1 MSKYPL
7 GFSTCCHQDG
17 LPLVRGTIA
26 SIRAFAP
33 DAPIC
38 LFTDGD
44 FDVRRLVKHYGLIH
58 IPRSAIKSPELRS
71 RSFGYLTKML
81 VHWEAPFERVIH
93 IDCDAVLWGD
103 IRLNLPPG
111 DWDYVY
117 NEPHEV
123 ITSAIMKGQYFDPAS
138 PALGSV
144 LRDFQ
149 WRDRPFFNAGVFAC
163 RVGAFS
169 LEEYMGYIDLFEKN
183 PRAFPTVDQSIQ
195 NLMVFKGVDAG
206 TLIAKQAHLQTVVP
220 VCDPS
225 ELEKRF
231 LFNDGRPVLTEKP
244 TVIHWA
250 GPKPY
255 LLAHH
260 PFSRPMTYFRIVAIR
275 KCGFPAFIPPSIAL
289 FLDETRCRHLPR
301 YKRNLLSF
309 FRKII
314 RRFLK

>member
-7 GFSTCCHQDG
+7 GFSTCCHQEG

-44 FDVRRLVKHYGLIH
+44 FDVHRLVRAYDLIH
-58 IPRSAIKSPELRS
+58 IPRNAIKSPELRS

-93 IDCDAVLWGD
+93 VDCDAVLWGD
-103 IRLNLPPG
+103 IRLNLPQG

-117 NEPHEV
+117 NEPHEI
-123 ITSAIMKGQYFDPAS
+123 ITPEIMKGQYFDPAS
-138 PALGSV
+138 PALRSV
-144 LRDFQ
+144 LDSFSWQ
-149 WRDRPFFNAGVFAC
+149 DRPFFNAGVFAC

-169 LEEYMGYIDLFEKN
+169 FDEYMRYVDLFEQS
-183 PRAFPTVDQSIQ
+183 PRSFPTVDQSIQ
-195 NLMVFKGVDAG
+195 NLMVFSGLEAG
-206 TLIAKQAHLQTVVP
+206 SLNVKQAHLQTVVP
-220 VCDPS
+220 VCDPR
-225 ELEKRF
+225 ELEQRF
-231 LFNDGRPVLTEKP
+231 QFRNGKPVLNGIP

-255 LLAHH
+255 LLTKH
-260 PFSRPMTYFRIVAIR
+260 PFSRPMTYFRTKALR
-275 KCGFPAFIPPSIAL
+275 KSGVPSFISPATAL
-289 FLDETRCRHLPR
+289 FLDEMRCRQLPR
-301 YKRNLLSF
+301 YKRNLVSSLK
-309 FRKII
+309 RAI
-314 RRFLK
+314 RRFRA